1 MTDFTDFGLARPI
14 MQALADEG
22 HTTPTPIQAKA
33 IAPIMSGRDFLGLAQ
48 TGTGKTAAFALPVL
62 HRLAATGR
70 GQKNARPRVVVLTPT
85 RELAAQVLER
95 FNAYGGRLR
104 LRAGLVIGGASINK
118 QKAMMRRGLDIVVAT
133 PGRLMDL
140 INQGAV
146 DLNAVETFILDEV
159 DQMLDLGFIHTIRAV
174 AAKLPQQRQNVF
186 FSATMP
192 PAIAKLAGKLLNDPV
207 RAEIA
212 AKQRPMIDQ
221 SVVFLEKG
229 AKTAMLTDI
238 VKRKEFTR
246 GLVFTRTKHG
256 ADKVVRLLNASGVTA
271 SAIHGNRSQSQ
282 RERALAAF
290 RSGKA
295 PILVATDIAARGID
309 VREVSH
315 VVNYDLPNVPETYVH
330 RIGRTA
336 RAGATGAAI
345 SFCSHEERPYLR
357 SIEKLT
363 RQTIPVVKMSAPA
376 RQAARK
382 PANDDRRKS
391 SGNTSS
397 RADVVSF
404 PHEQPAADGASVK
417 KTGFKQAGV
426 KTKKRQNR
434 DQHRD
439 HHRDQ
444 GDAARPKPQRRRRR
458 RAAG

>member
-1 MTDFTDFGLARPI
+1 

-22 HTTPTPIQAKA
+22 HKTPTPIQAKA
-33 IAPIMSGRDFLGLAQ
+33 ISPIMSGRDLLGLAQ
-48 TGTGKTAAFALPVL
+48 TGTGKTAAFALPIL
-62 HRLAATGR
+62 HRLSVTERADKR
-70 GQKNARPRVVVLTPT
+70 ARVRVVVLTPT

-140 INQGAV
+140 IKQGAV
-146 DLNAVETFILDEV
+146 DLEGVDTFVLDEV
-159 DQMLDLGFIHTIRAV
+159 DQMLDLGFIHTIRAI
-174 AAKLPQQRQNVF
+174 AAKLPEERQNVF

-192 PAIAKLAGKLLNDPV
+192 PAIARLAGKLLNNPV
-207 RAEIA
+207 RAEVV

-221 SVVFLEKG
+221 SVMFLEKN

-256 ADKVVRLLNASGVTA
+256 ADKIVRILNASGA
-271 SAIHGNRSQSQ
+271 SAFAIHGNRSQSQ

-336 RAGATGAAI
+336 RAGAAGVAI
-345 SFCSHEERPYLR
+345 SFCSREERPHLR

-363 RQTIPVVKMSAPA
+363 RQAIPVVTMGAPA
-376 RQAARK
+376 QREAHA
-382 PANDDRRKS
+382 PANDDKRKSDEDNKSRIDDVQFLHEKIGANRTNAKKKKQQDQRRKS
-391 SGNTSS
+391 
-397 RADVVSF
+397 
-404 PHEQPAADGASVK
+404 AAPS
-417 KTGFKQAGV
+417 
-426 KTKKRQNR
+426 
-434 DQHRD
+434 HS
-439 HHRDQ
+439 
-444 GDAARPKPQRRRRR
+444 PRRRRR
-458 RAAG
+458 RSAAG